1 MAEGDPVVVL
11 CPGQGAQA
19 VGQGRAW
26 YDTSSAARGLIQRA
40 DRYLGRSRLPNGQSL
55 IDIMFNG
62 PKHVLDRTDV
72 AQPAIFVTSLA
83 CWAGLEQFELA
94 PGMRSPPSY
103 TAATAGLS
111 LGEYTALVL
120 AGALDFEAA
129 LELVTIRGDAMQQAA
144 DSTEGTMVALL
155 GASEEQMLQIC
166 EACRKRGE
174 VLVPANFN
182 APGQVVLSGS
192 KEACQRAMAYATDK
206 LHLKATE
213 LSVAGAFHSPLM
225 QPAADRLADALQS
238 TEINVPLKYSVMCNV
253 TGRAHENDKDAIRQ
267 RLIEQLTAPVRWQA
281 CIQNAVIDHGDRT
294 CFLELAPGRT
304 LAGLLKRI
312 DRKRAITNHDAPA
325 AQAAS

>member
-1 MAEGDPVVVL
+1 
-11 CPGQGAQA
+11 
-19 VGQGRAW
+19 VGQGRSW
-26 YDTSSAARGLIQRA
+26 YETSSAARGIIQRA

-62 PKHVLDRTDV
+62 PKNVLDRTDV

-94 PGMRSPPSY
+94 PGMRHPPSY

-120 AGALDFEAA
+120 AGALEFEAA
-129 LELVTIRGDAMQQAA
+129 LELVTIRGDAMQKAA

-155 GASEEQMLQIC
+155 GASEEQALDIC

-182 APGQVVLSGS
+182 APGQIVLSGS
-192 KEACQRAMAYATDK
+192 KEACRRAMAYAMDK

-225 QPAADRLADALQS
+225 QPAADRLADALQNS
-238 TEINVPLKYSVMCNV
+238 EITVPLKYPVMCNV
-253 TGRAHENDKDAIRQ
+253 TGRAHENQKDAIRQ

-304 LAGLLKRI
+304 LSGLLKRI